1 MAKGEIMILDVL
13 YLVVGFLMLIK
24 GADFLVDG
32 SSSLAKKLRI
42 SEFAIGITIVAF
54 GTSAPELVVN
64 IFASI
69 SGHHE
74 ITFGNILG
82 SNIFNILMAL
92 GVSGI
97 IAPLIVKKLSV
108 KKEIVMLMFA
118 TVVAFLFVF
127 WDNELSTFDGILML
141 IFITLFFVYIF
152 GILRTNPLNGEE
164 VKIFSMKTTVF
175 MVLIGMLGLFWGGKL
190 VVNNSISIAQHFNV
204 SEKLIAL
211 TIVAFATSLPEL
223 ITSVMATK
231 KQRFGIAIGNVV
243 GSNIFN
249 LLLVLGVSAT
259 ISPIKYNPD
268 LNIDFIFLIV
278 ITLILGIS
286 LLFKKHKISKVE
298 ATIFICGYFV
308 YLFYI
313 IYRK

>member
-1 MAKGEIMILDVL
+1 
-13 YLVVGFLMLIK
+13 
-24 GADFLVDG
+24 
-32 SSSLAKKLRI
+32 
-42 SEFAIGITIVAF
+42 
-54 GTSAPELVVN
+54 
-64 IFASI
+64 
-69 SGHHE
+69 
-74 ITFGNILG
+74 
-82 SNIFNILMAL
+82 
-92 GVSGI
+92 
-97 IAPLIVKKLSV
+97 
-108 KKEIVMLMFA
+108 
-118 TVVAFLFVF
+118 
-127 WDNELSTFDGILML
+127 
-141 IFITLFFVYIF
+141 
-152 GILRTNPLNGEE
+152 
-164 VKIFSMKTTVF
+164 

>member
-13 YLVVGFLMLIK
+13 YLVIGFLMLIK
-24 GADFLVDG
+24 GADFLIDG

-42 SEFAIGITIVAF
+42 SEFAIGITIIAF

-82 SNIFNILMAL
+82 SNIFNTLMAL

-127 WDNELSTFDGILML
+127 WDNELSTFDGVLML
-141 IFITLFFVYIF
+141 IFITIFFVYIF
-152 GILRTNPLNGEE
+152 GILRTNPLNGED
-164 VKIFSMKTTVF
+164 VKIFSIKMSIL
-175 MVLIGMLGLFWGGKL
+175 MILAGMLGLFWGGKL
-190 VVNNSISIAQHFNV
+190 VVNSSIAIAQHFQV

-211 TIVAFATSLPEL
+211 TIVAFGTSLPEL

-259 ISPIKYNPD
+259 ISPIKYDPV

-286 LLFKKHKISKVE
+286 LLSKKHKISKVE
-298 ATIFICGYFV
+298 ATIFICGYFA

>member
-1 MAKGEIMILDVL
+1 MILDVL